1 MSFFY
6 GLGSLCN
13 LKFLLSTKQ
22 YEKGVEKF
30 ENVWYTVKTED
41 NRKLSLSVLKSEIN
55 RFFIYVVCDSP
66 SILMLNYKLIHCN
79 ARINFHDFKQ
89 M

>member
-22 YEKGVEKF
+22 YEKGVENF

-41 NRKLSLSVLKSEIN
+41 NRKLLHTMKQ
-55 RFFIYVVCDSP
+55 
-66 SILMLNYKLIHCN
+66 YKTST
-79 ARINFHDFKQ
+79 
-89 M
+89 

>member
-13 LKFLLSTKQ
+13 RKFLLSTKQ
-22 YEKGVEKF
+22 YEKGVENF

-41 NRKLSLSVLKSEIN
+41 NRKLSIIKC
-55 RFFIYVVCDSP
+55 FG
-66 SILMLNYKLIHCN
+66 
-79 ARINFHDFKQ
+79 
-89 M
+89 